1 MGPND
6 FSDRHVH
13 NNYNHQ
19 RVVNDI
25 EAIYLFLKKRIIINK
40 TRFAMDNEKSEALIK

>member
-6 FSDRHVH
+6 FSDRHVR
-13 NNYNHQ
+13 NNYNHL

-25 EAIYLFLKKRIIINK
+25 EAIYAFLK
-40 TRFAMDNEKSEALIK
+40 EKNYHKQTKICYG

>member
-19 RVVNDI
+19 RDVNDI
-25 EAIYLFLKKRIIINK
+25 EAIYAFLK
-40 TRFAMDNEKSEALIK
+40 EKNYHKQTKICYG

>member
-6 FSDRHVH
+6 FSGRHVH

-25 EAIYLFLKKRIIINK
+25 ETIYAFLKEKNYHKQNK
-40 TRFAMDNEKSEALIK
+40 ICYG

>member
-25 EAIYLFLKKRIIINK
+25 EAIYAFLKEKNYHKK
-40 TRFAMDNEKSEALIK
+40 TKICYG

>member
-25 EAIYLFLKKRIIINK
+25 MEAIYAFLK
-40 TRFAMDNEKSEALIK
+40 EKNYHKQTKICYG